1 MKINEEKISEI
12 RRSVNIVDIISE
24 YIPVEKKGRNYFAV
38 CPFHDDHNPSMSISP
53 EKQIYTCFVCGAH
66 GNVFNFIMDYENKT
80 FYEALKI
87 VADKVGIFI
96 DTIKPIKKLNTISDS
111 MYEIYDISSKFYHN
125 NLLTKEGLNAKKYLV
140 DRGFTDEIINEF
152 GVGLSTKNQLT
163 KILLAKNFNEKMLI
177 DSGISSKNDN
187 GLHDTFLDR
196 IMFPLWDLE
205 GRVVGFSGRIYNKKD
220 TSKYVNSRESEIFK
234 KGSLI
239 YNYHRAKEEIRK
251 KKCAIVVEGF
261 MDVIALYKVGIK
273 NVIAMMGTAVT
284 EEQAKILKKL
294 STNIILCFDGD
305 EAGNKATLSC
315 SLELTKVGIVPK
327 IVRLPDNL
335 DPDEYINKYGK
346 EKYEDY
352 ILNPKSL
359 LDYKIDNYK
368 KNTNFNSSDEVSKY
382 VKDVIFELSFV
393 DDKIIRELTIKRL
406 SDETNISV
414 ATINGMVKKKPKEVK
429 KEKKEIPL
437 NKYEKAERRLL
448 FYMLRYKEVINI
460 YEKNKC
466 YLPTKEFRY
475 LASEIIYYFN
485 KHKELCIADFLS
497 YLSDKEELIKPFNMI
512 DTMDISENYTFEEI
526 MDYIN
531 LLNDY
536 SVKERIKSL
545 TQEFKKEIDTD
556 KKAKIAKEISELKVI
571 V

>member
-1 MKINEEKISEI
+1 M
-12 RRSVNIVDIISE
+12 
-24 YIPVEKKGRNYFAV
+24 
-38 CPFHDDHNPSMSISP
+38 
-53 EKQIYTCFVCGAH
+53 
-66 GNVFNFIMDYENKT
+66 
-80 FYEALKI
+80 
-87 VADKVGIFI
+87 
-96 DTIKPIKKLNTISDS
+96 
-111 MYEIYDISSKFYHN
+111 
-125 NLLTKEGLNAKKYLV
+125 
-140 DRGFTDEIINEF
+140 
-152 GVGLSTKNQLT
+152 
-163 KILLAKNFNEKMLI
+163 
-177 DSGISSKNDN
+177 
-187 GLHDTFLDR
+187 
-196 IMFPLWDLE
+196 
-205 GRVVGFSGRIYNKKD
+205 
-220 TSKYVNSRESEIFK
+220 
-234 KGSLI
+234 
-239 YNYHRAKEEIRK
+239 
-251 KKCAIVVEGF
+251 
-261 MDVIALYKVGIK
+261 
-273 NVIAMMGTAVT
+273 
-284 EEQAKILKKL
+284 
-294 STNIILCFDGD
+294 
-305 EAGNKATLSC
+305 
-315 SLELTKVGIVPK
+315 
-327 IVRLPDNL
+327 PDNL

-556 KKAKIAKEISELKVI
+556 KKAKIAKEISELKVS